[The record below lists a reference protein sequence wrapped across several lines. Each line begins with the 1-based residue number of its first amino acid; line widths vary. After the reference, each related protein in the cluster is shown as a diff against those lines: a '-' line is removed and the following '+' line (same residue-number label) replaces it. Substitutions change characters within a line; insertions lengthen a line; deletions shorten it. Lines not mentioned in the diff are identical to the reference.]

1 MSGTE
6 LILII
11 VFSLI
16 IAIAMLF
23 ILRTVMVWYFKIDI
37 IVKELQG
44 INEKLESIETRLL
57 FSRKKI
63 DKDSE

>member
-11 VFSLI
+11 VFSFI
-16 IAIAMLF
+16 IAIAMFF
-23 ILRTVMVWYFKIDI
+23 ILRAVMVWYFKIDI
-37 IVKELQG
+37 IIKELQG